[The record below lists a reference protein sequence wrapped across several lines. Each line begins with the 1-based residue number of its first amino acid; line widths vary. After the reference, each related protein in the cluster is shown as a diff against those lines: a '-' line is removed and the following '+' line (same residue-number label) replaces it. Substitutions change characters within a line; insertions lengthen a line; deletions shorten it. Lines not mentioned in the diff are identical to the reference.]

1 MTQEQTGRTPE
12 LDTTTIDF
20 LILAD
25 RVEAVN
31 SKLYMMGGAWDRIL
45 VADFG
50 QPVELSLAVGVLI
63 PWGETNEDHQ
73 LIITLEDADGKSLN
87 PPVQLNVNM
96 GRPADAVRGQVFRA
110 VAALNGRF
118 LLGGPG
124 SQRFVAR
131 LGNGQAKTVALYAQA
146 APQPLQPQA
155 PPQT

>member
-1 MTQEQTGRTPE
+1 MAEQGERVPD

-25 RVEAVN
+25 RVEAIN
-31 SKLYMMGGAWDRIL
+31 AKLYMMGGAWDRIL
-45 VADFG
+45 VADFS

-73 LIITLEDADGKSLN
+73 LTITLEDADGKSIN

-96 GRPADAVRGQVFRA
+96 GRPADAVRGQAFRA

-118 LLGGPG
+118 ILSGPG
-124 SQRFVAR
+124 SHRFVAR
-131 LGNGQAKTVALYAQA
+131 LDNGRAKTVALYAQQ
-146 APQPLQPQA
+146 APQPPAQP
-155 PPQT
+155 PS